1 MINFEGRAEEEKK
14 RQDFGSQKIDLRP
27 CNQTSQA
34 ARINHHHGRSSHAGH
49 LLVPQIKK
57 EVSELS
63 DAIRAGPPH
72 TQMEGPETRQTVR
85 ERCPPSTKIFIEG
98 ALDD

>member
-1 MINFEGRAEEEKK
+1 MKK
-14 RQDFGSQKIDLRP
+14 KKEDFGCKKIDLRP

-72 TQMEGPETRQTVR
+72 TRWRDLKPGR
-85 ERCPPSTKIFIEG
+85 RCVSVARRGHTKIFIEG